1 MCGSSRSWYPAT
13 MTEPQPNPDPD
24 PDTSSG
30 LERGGG
36 PVPGETPPAEGS
48 MSGAG
53 PDESHNPTKGWARG
67 PLVALAVLVAL
78 FVAFF
83 LTYAIWIWTN

>member
-1 MCGSSRSWYPAT
+1 
-13 MTEPQPNPDPD
+13 
-24 PDTSSG
+24 
-30 LERGGG
+30 
-36 PVPGETPPAEGS
+36 